1 MIKKY
6 QFTKETL
13 KKLKKTLK
21 QSEKSNS
28 DMFLFIDTDKNKLGV
43 ITQARNTNTLKI

>member
-13 KKLKKTLK
+13 KKLKKALK